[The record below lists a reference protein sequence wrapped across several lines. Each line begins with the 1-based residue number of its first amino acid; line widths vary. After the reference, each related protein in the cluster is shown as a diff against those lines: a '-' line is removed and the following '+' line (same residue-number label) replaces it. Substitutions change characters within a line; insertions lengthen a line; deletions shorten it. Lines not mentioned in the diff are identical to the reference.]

1 METVELKKIMKEYDN
16 KLDKI
21 LQLNLSSIEALHLNK
36 AHKSM
41 KKILR
46 YRIYEIMI
54 FSFLAIFLG
63 WYIANNL
70 DQTHLVISGIILHV
84 FTLIALV
91 GSIGQVVLIQ
101 QIDFSKPI
109 VEIRKKIELVNSH
122 GLLFVKLIF
131 LSAPVWWAYAI
142 VGLDFFLGF
151 DIYVHLEQDFVVRY
165 LVINFLLIIPLL
177 WVFNKLSYKN
187 IHIKWVKKTIRL
199 FTGTKTMK
207 ALEFLN
213 DIEEFENSTIQKIK

>member
-1 METVELKKIMKEYDN
+1 MEALELKKIMEAYDN
-16 KLDKI
+16 KLDQTLHINKSSVNE
-21 LQLNLSSIEALHLNK
+21 LQLE
-36 AHKSM
+36 KSQNST

-46 YRIYEIMI
+46 NRIFEVVL

-70 DQTHLVISGIILHV
+70 DQTHLVVSGIILHV

-91 GSIGQVVLIQ
+91 GSIGQVVLLQ

-131 LSAPVWWAYAI
+131 LSAPVWWSYAI
-142 VGLDFFLGF
+142 VGLDLFLGF

-187 IHIKWVKKTIRL
+187 LHIKWVRKTIRL
-199 FTGTKTMK
+199 FTGKKTMK

-213 DIEEFENSTIQKIK
+213 DIEEFEN